1 MKVEVLNS
9 FPVFVDELLACMH
22 AMLVVVLSSVK
33 ILCFLSTAILSS
45 LEYRG
50 LHTCVALSDQLLA

>member
-1 MKVEVLNS
+1 
-9 FPVFVDELLACMH
+9 
-22 AMLVVVLSSVK
+22 MLVVVLSSVK

-50 LHTCVALSDQLLA
+50 LHTCVALSDQLLAL

>member
-1 MKVEVLNS
+1 MEVLNS

-33 ILCFLSTAILSS
+33 ILCFFINCNFIKF
-45 LEYRG
+45 R
-50 LHTCVALSDQLLA
+50 V